1 MPVDVTEQ
9 VINALVI
16 NDITALGTLMDD
28 EVTWHA
34 VDAVHSAC
42 HNREEVLDL
51 MQRQVAGGL
60 RADVVESRTAGP
72 LVVVGMDLTAPE
84 GVVPDLPPEHR
95 AYMVITTRAGKVV
108 HLQDCMDRAHALGLA
123 GIA

>member
-1 MPVDVTEQ
+1 MPADVTEQ
-9 VINALVI
+9 VINALVS
-16 NDITALGTLMDD
+16 NDITSLGRLMDD
-28 EVTWHA
+28 QVTWHA

-42 HNREEVLDL
+42 HNREEVLNL
-51 MQRQVAGGL
+51 MQCQVAGGL

-72 LVVVGMDLTAPE
+72 LVVVGMDLTVPE

-108 HLQDCMDRAHALGLA
+108 HFQDCMDRSHALGLA
-123 GIA
+123 GIG